1 MPGWIP
7 IGFAMDNFDAIGQWR
22 GDGDAGQAI
31 DASGVLPVVTKF
43 NGVAELKK
51 ALLRHPEQFVQ
62 TVAEKLLMYG
72 ISRNVQYY
80 DQPAVRAIVRQ
91 AAATNYSFASIV
103 LGVVKSAPF
112 QMRKSQEELAKP
124 GVTNSGAAIGS
135 KEEIADDVSD
145 QSGAAPPDV
154 FAGMGATLALPFLDA
169 MAPALSAK
177 GAKFTPRLGF
187 VYTPNG
193 FIQDQWIP
201 TTLGAG
207 YELTP
212 TLKPLAALRDNL
224 LIVSNLAHLQANT
237 FGDGVGDHPRA
248 SAVWLSG
255 VHAWDRTQPGMEVKL
270 GTTADQFAARVIG
283 KDSQVP
289 SMELVLEKPTAIACD
304 TSDCF
309 FVNTISWRNPTTPN
323 PAEAHPRLVFERLFG
338 DGGTTAQRLARM
350 QQTGSILDSVL
361 QEVNRLQGTLGPGD
375 RTKLTEYLDSV
386 REIEQR
392 IQSTE
397 KKGATSPLELPDRP
411 VDIPETF
418 EEHAKLMYDLM
429 VLGYRADV
437 TRVFTMIMARELS
450 SRTYPNIGVPEQ
462 HHAVSHHRN
471 DPALIAKKAKIDTYH
486 ISLLDIFWRSCKT
499 RRMAMDRYW
508 ITA

>member
-1 MPGWIP
+1 MFLTKVALPRRT
-7 IGFAMDNFDAIGQWR
+7 FLR
-22 GDGDAGQAI
+22 G
-31 DASGVLPVVTKF
+31 V
-43 NGVAELKK
+43 
-51 ALLRHPEQFVQ
+51 
-62 TVAEKLLMYG
+62 
-72 ISRNVQYY
+72 
-80 DQPAVRAIVRQ
+80 
-91 AAATNYSFASIV
+91 
-103 LGVVKSAPF
+103 
-112 QMRKSQEELAKP
+112 
-124 GVTNSGAAIGS
+124 
-135 KEEIADDVSD
+135 
-145 QSGAAPPDV
+145 
-154 FAGMGATLALPFLDA
+154 GATLALPLLDA

-177 GAKFTPRLGF
+177 SIKPTPRLGF

-193 FIQDQWIP
+193 FIQEQWIP
-201 TTLGAG
+201 KTIGAS

-212 TLKPLAALRDNL
+212 SLSPLAALRENL

-255 VHAWDRTQPGMEVKL
+255 VHAWDRTQPGMEVRL
-270 GTTADQFAARVIG
+270 GTTADQLAARVIG
-283 KDSQVP
+283 RDSQVP
-289 SMELVLEKPTAIACD
+289 SMEMVLEKPTAIACD

-338 DGGTTAQRLARM
+338 DGGTTAQRMARM

-375 RTKLTEYLDSV
+375 RTKLTEYLDAV

-392 IQSTE
+392 IQATE
-397 KKGATSPLELPDRP
+397 KKGASSPLELPDRP
-411 VDIPETF
+411 VDIPDTF

-471 DPALIAKKAKIDTYH
+471 DPVLIAKKAKIDTYH
-486 ISLLDIFWRSCKT
+486 VSLFGYFLEKLQNTPDGDGTLLDHSLILYGGGIGNGNLHEHT
-499 RRMAMDRYW
+499 NLALLMAGKLGGQVKPGRHVMYPDNTHMSNLLLSVLDKAGVPTDKLGDSTGPIQPDYLSV
-508 ITA
+508 